1 LSKQPQKLFLN
12 IKSSNH
18 FCTHHLF
25 VWFTVHPGACRPSS
39 VRSRAS
45 CVPRMRVLG
54 LESTAMPVHFAL
66 ALCVSASGNCTCTC
80 TAVRLLRLS
89 HRQCSRVVDHTDE
102 IFVRSLSGLSC
113 YQRASSRH
121 RGLPSFLVLCATF
134 RFFDV
139 GSFCAAR
146 GNFPRLR
153 RLPARQWS
161 YHCTGRS
168 SSTYWAMRGIIF
180 IHFAG
185 GHPFPLQSS
194 LPCDV
199 SRLAL
204 IWRRE
209 KLSSGPVHAPMP
221 PALPHAHSRR
231 RISWNFDTPIAFE
244 AHKLMIAK
252 IFSSDR
258 SAMCGVLCN

>member
-1 LSKQPQKLFLN
+1 VPCTRTRTLRFRRSA
-12 IKSSNH
+12 KSTIAAGSAVAL
-18 FCTHHLF
+18 TVPLVPLLF
-25 VWFTVHPGACRPSS
+25 VSSIVLTV
-39 VRSRAS
+39 SR
-45 CVPRMRVLG
+45 
-54 LESTAMPVHFAL
+54 PVHFPI
-66 ALCVSASGNCTCTC
+66 CPGIHHGRRHSA
-80 TAVRLLRLS
+80 AV
-89 HRQCSRVVDHTDE
+89 
-102 IFVRSLSGLSC
+102 F
-113 YQRASSRH
+113 
-121 RGLPSFLVLCATF
+121 PPLVLLTNSC
-134 RFFDV
+134 FFDV

-194 LPCDV
+194 LPRDV

-204 IWRRE
+204 VWRRE

-231 RISWNFDTPIAFE
+231 RISWNLDTPIAFE
-244 AHKLMIAK
+244 AHKLMIA
-252 IFSSDR
+252 
-258 SAMCGVLCN
+258 